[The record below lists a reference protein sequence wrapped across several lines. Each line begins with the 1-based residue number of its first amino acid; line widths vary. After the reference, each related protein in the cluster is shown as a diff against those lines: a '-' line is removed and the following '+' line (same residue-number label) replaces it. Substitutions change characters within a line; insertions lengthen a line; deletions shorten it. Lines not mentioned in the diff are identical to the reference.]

1 MNKQDFESF
10 LKDAKHLLEKDKLKK
25 KECYDRG
32 EYFNI
37 FEVMGVETDEVLTHS
52 TFIAHLLNPKGSH
65 GCGDEFLKLFIS
77 QLSIF
82 NDWEFSTKDVNI
94 DVEYNIGPIS
104 KDYDDGGRLDILIEI
119 TDRSKAIIIE
129 NKIYA
134 SDQNKQLV
142 RYHNYA
148 FKTYRK
154 DNFKILYLTLKGNE
168 PTEYSITNSQK
179 EKLRNDIE
187 QQDFYCISYAVDII
201 QWLEKCLEKSVSKAV
216 LRETLVQYIGVLKKL
231 TNLDM
236 EHNIEKELKELCLAS
251 TNIESILWISDN
263 FDNIINEYMNK
274 VFCPQLNEIAKKR
287 RYELEIK
294 GKDWLNTGWMRFSF
308 KKKEWNYFQISFEFG
323 VKRLRGLNCGF
334 QYQSGKQGMSGDVG
348 NIYDK
353 LSEIG
358 LGKKSPT
365 WPTYKA
371 VKPNNWLTGECL
383 RKIGKGDKE
392 KLGEMAQLIDKELDD
407 LYKKIP
413 EGLKL

>member
-37 FEVMGVETDEVLTHS
+37 FEVMGVEADEVLTHS

-94 DVEYNIGPIS
+94 DVEYNIGPILN
-104 KDYDDGGRLDILIEI
+104 DYDDGGRLDILIET

-148 FKTYRK
+148 LKTYGEDK
-154 DNFKILYLTLKGNE
+154 FKILYLTLKGNE
-168 PTEYSITNSQK
+168 PTEDSITNSKK

-216 LRETLVQYIGVLKKL
+216 LRETLTQYINTLKKL
-231 TNLDM
+231 TNLHM
-236 EHNIEKELKELCLAS
+236 EDSLQQEFTKICKESNNVEVL
-251 TNIESILWISDN
+251 LWIRNN
-263 FDNIINEYMNK
+263 FDNVINKFIQEE
-274 VFCPQLNEIAKKR
+274 FHPQLKKIAKDMNF
-287 RYELEIK
+287 ELKILDNGE
-294 GKDWLNTGWMRFSF
+294 DWLNTSWMRFSF
-308 KKKEWNYFQISFEFG
+308 KKEEWNNFQISFEFQG
-323 VKRLRGLNCGF
+323 RNLSKIVSGF
-334 QYQSGKQGMSGDVG
+334 HYQQGRIGKSPEVFKD
-348 NIYDK
+348 
-353 LSEIG
+353 LSSIPK
-358 LGKKSPT
+358 GKKSKC
-365 WPTYKA
+365 WPYYRYKLA
-371 VKPNNWLTGECL
+371 QNWLTKDCL
-383 RKIGKGDKE
+383 EKIKNGVLAEEIKE
-392 KLGEMAQLIDKELDD
+392 ELET
-407 LYKKIP
+407 LYNSIP
-413 EGLKL
+413 TRLKL

>member
-104 KDYDDGGRLDILIEI
+104 KDYEKGGRLDILIK
-119 TDRSKAIIIE
+119 TKTSDGLKAIIIE

-148 FKTYRK
+148 FKTYGE

-168 PTEYSITNSQK
+168 PTEDSITNSKK

-216 LRETLVQYIGVLKKL
+216 LRETLTQYINTLKKL
-231 TNLDM
+231 TNLHM
-236 EHNIEKELKELCLAS
+236 EDSLQQEFTKICKESNNVEVL
-251 TNIESILWISDN
+251 LWIRNN
-263 FDNIINEYMNK
+263 FDNVINKFIQEE
-274 VFCPQLNEIAKKR
+274 FHPQLEKIAMDMN
-287 RYELEIK
+287 YELEILDN
-294 GKDWLNTGWMRFSF
+294 GEDWLNTSWMRFSF
-308 KKKEWNYFQISFEFG
+308 KKEEWNNFQISFEFQG
-323 VKRLRGLNCGF
+323 RNLSKIASGF
-334 QYQSGKQGMSGDVG
+334 HYIHERVGKSQEVFNTLSSIPAGRKSKCWP
-348 NIYDK
+348 YYRYK
-353 LSEIG
+353 LSQ
-358 LGKKSPT
+358 
-365 WPTYKA
+365 
-371 VKPNNWLTGECL
+371 NWLNQECFE
-383 RKIGKGDKE
+383 KISNGQLAKE
-392 KLGEMAQLIDKELDD
+392 IEEELNE
-407 LYKKIP
+407 LYELIP
-413 EGLKL
+413 EGIKL